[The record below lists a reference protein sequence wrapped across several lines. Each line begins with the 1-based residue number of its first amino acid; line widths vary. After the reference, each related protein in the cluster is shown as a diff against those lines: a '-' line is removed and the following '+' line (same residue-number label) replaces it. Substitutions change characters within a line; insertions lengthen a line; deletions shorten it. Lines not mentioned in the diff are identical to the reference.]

1 MLKKTLNL
9 ESKTSDKNLKSV
21 NGDGVEGGI
30 RSGWDRPGH
39 LGEGVRCSG
48 EQVGGKTHTG
58 RVKSHS
64 SWGKTHR
71 LGEKSLEL
79 GNTHRLGKNM

>member
-1 MLKKTLNL
+1 MLKKILNL
-9 ESKTSDKNLKSV
+9 ESKTSDENLKSV

-39 LGEGVRCSG
+39 VGGGDLRCSG
-48 EQVGGKTHTG
+48 EQVG
-58 RVKSHS
+58 
-64 SWGKTHR
+64 
-71 LGEKSLEL
+71 

>member
-1 MLKKTLNL
+1 MPSKVVNCKKGKMLKKTLNL

-39 LGEGVRCSG
+39 VGEGVRCSG
-48 EQVGGKTHTG
+48 EQVGG
-58 RVKSHS
+58 
-64 SWGKTHR
+64 
-71 LGEKSLEL
+71 
-79 GNTHRLGKNM
+79 NTHRKNM